1 MEYPI
6 LNRNW
11 SKTHSDTDKSRCE
24 ALTLAT
30 AFHND
35 VCCRYPSW
43 NFLEERISL
52 ESVMAIDSDS

>member
-1 MEYPI
+1 MEFPSQ
-6 LNRNW
+6 NRTW
-11 SKTHSDTDKSRCE
+11 LKTHSDTDKSRCE